1 MLPLTLAVGGFYGT
15 MDGLGSQQRPS
26 IFLFGVFMFCFFF
39 FSPPNMTEFGAA
51 KCVERLTDVGGRWS
65 NHLWISAMQLS
76 KIAGGLFDA
85 YNSIHKVRILKLK
98 VTNPEHSITQKKKQK
113 QHQQQIQT
121 ILDNNKIEPS
131 PLFRQT
137 VQRLS

>member
-1 MLPLTLAVGGFYGT
+1 MARWMGLVRSIGLRSFY
-15 MDGLGSQQRPS
+15 LVC
-26 IFLFGVFMFCFFF
+26 LCFVCF